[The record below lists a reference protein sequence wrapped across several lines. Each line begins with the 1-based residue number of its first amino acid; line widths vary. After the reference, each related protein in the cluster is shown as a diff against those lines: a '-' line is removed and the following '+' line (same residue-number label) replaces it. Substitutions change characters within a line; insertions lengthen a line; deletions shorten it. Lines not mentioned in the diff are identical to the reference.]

1 MTINHIYNIVA
12 STMAELENINLLDIT
27 KRKQNQ
33 TQLNR
38 AYKILDDLKDEL
50 IRENIKNKQGGHK
63 RNSDTNVTSS
73 YGDNQD
79 IHSKNQ
85 ISDKVS
91 RKVEENDTK
100 RIELENKIEGLE
112 EEVRELR
119 EKVDTVE
126 DRLEG
131 LKFKEREILTAYY
144 VEGMTAEDIGNR
156 LYFQLFNQTRSGRH
170 IQRIIEK
177 ATEKMVKL

>member
-1 MTINHIYNIVA
+1 MTREDLIALLKEYK
-12 STMAELENINLLDIT
+12 ENKARL
-27 KRKQNQ
+27 
-33 TQLNR
+33 
-38 AYKILDDLKDEL
+38 
-50 IRENIKNKQGGHK
+50 NIKLKELK
-63 RNSDTNVTSS
+63 TSRIKLKYVDSDTNMTSS

-91 RKVEENDTK
+91 RKVEENDIK
-100 RIELENKIEGLE
+100 RIELKNKIDELE

-144 VEGMTAEDIGNR
+144 IDGRTYEDIGEN
-156 LYFQLFNQTRSGRH
+156 LHYKLFQQKRNWET
-170 IQRIIEK
+170 IKKIVEK
-177 ATEKMVKL
+177 ATKKMIEL

>member
-1 MTINHIYNIVA
+1 MTK
-12 STMAELENINLLDIT
+12 ENLIILL
-27 KRKQNQ
+27 KE
-33 TQLNR
+33 
-38 AYKILDDLKDEL
+38 YKENKARL
-50 IRENIKNKQGGHK
+50 NIKLKELK
-63 RNSDTNVTSS
+63 TARIKLKYIDSDTNMTSS

-100 RIELENKIEGLE
+100 RIELEKRIEELE

-131 LKFKEREILTAYY
+131 LKFKEREILIAYY

-156 LYFQLFNQTRSGRH
+156 LYFQLFSQTRSGRH

>member
-1 MTINHIYNIVA
+1 MNKSELIELLKSYKENKAKLNIK
-12 STMAELENINLLDIT
+12 L
-27 KRKQNQ
+27 K
-33 TQLNR
+33 
-38 AYKILDDLKDEL
+38 DLKSARIKL
-50 IRENIKNKQGGHK
+50 KYINNIE
-63 RNSDTNVTSS
+63 TSMTPM
-73 YGDNQD
+73 YGTNQD

-100 RIELENKIEGLE
+100 RIELEERIEELE
-112 EEVRELR
+112 KEVRELR
-119 EKVDTVE
+119 EKVEAVE

-131 LKFKEREILTAYY
+131 LKFKEKEILVAYY

-156 LYFQLFNQTRSGRH
+156 LYLKLFNQTRSDRH

-177 ATEKMVKL
+177 ATEKMIKF